1 MGASLDPGE
10 LHPDGS
16 VRHWTG
22 EVRTSHLT
30 FLGILPRNW
39 YRSKG
44 VVVSSTQMVER
55 RVGLPTIHVYMMI
68 TLSIFC
74 SMGMRERDRMEH

>member
-1 MGASLDPGE
+1 
-10 LHPDGS
+10 
-16 VRHWTG
+16 
-22 EVRTSHLT
+22 
-30 FLGILPRNW
+30 
-39 YRSKG
+39 
-44 VVVSSTQMVER
+44 MVER